1 MYHRQHHVRLAG
13 HLHHRYLGHHPAN
26 YLPSVY
32 EQPGLGPADGEHG
45 AVCGADRAHQVP
57 GTPGWLRRLHWDVC
71 GRCVSAGAVRNA
83 NANSHGNGN
92 RDGYCNADSNSYVY
106 TDSDSNGYSYG
117 YIHADADSYG
127 YPHADAYTN
136 SDGNSNCDSASS
148 NADSDAYGSAE
159 AVTDATAA
167 TDAGAS
173 PVAVVL
179 IRTV

>member
-32 EQPGLGPADGEHG
+32 EQPGLGPADGGHG

-71 GRCVSAGAVRNA
+71 GRCVSTRAVRNA

-92 RDGYCNADSNSYVY
+92 GNRDGYCNADSH
-106 TDSDSNGYSYG
+106 SYG
-117 YIHADADSYG
+117 YIHAYTDTYS

-173 PVAVVL
+173 SVAC
-179 IRTV
+179 RTNWNR

>member
-92 RDGYCNADSNSYVY
+92 RDGYCNADSH
-106 TDSDSNGYSYG
+106 SYG

-173 PVAVVL
+173 SVAVVL
-179 IRTV
+179 IRTLGAR

>member
-71 GRCVSAGAVRNA
+71 GRCVSAGAVRNS
-83 NANSHGNGN
+83 NANSHSY
-92 RDGYCNADSNSYVY
+92 GYVYAYTDTNSYSHSDAYRNSYVY

-117 YIHADADSYG
+117 YIHADA
-127 YPHADAYTN
+127 
-136 SDGNSNCDSASS
+136 
-148 NADSDAYGSAE
+148 
-159 AVTDATAA
+159 
-167 TDAGAS
+167 
-173 PVAVVL
+173 
-179 IRTV
+179 

>member
-92 RDGYCNADSNSYVY
+92 RDGYCNADSH
-106 TDSDSNGYSYG
+106 GYGYG

-179 IRTV
+179 IRTLGAR

>member
-92 RDGYCNADSNSYVY
+92 RDGYCNADSHSYGYVYAYTDTNSYSHSDAYRNSYVY
-106 TDSDSNGYSYG
+106 TDSDSNSHSYS
-117 YIHADADSYG
+117 AA
-127 YPHADAYTN
+127 
-136 SDGNSNCDSASS
+136 S
-148 NADSDAYGSAE
+148 NADGDAYGPAE

-167 TDAGAS
+167 TDAGAA
-173 PVAVVL
+173 PVAC
-179 IRTV
+179 RTNWNR